1 MNLTE
6 AKVLVTGGSAGIG
19 LATAK
24 MLVEQGAKV
33 AICGRNADRVA
44 EAAASIGAFPIV
56 ADVSHETDVV
66 RMIGQVIEEFG
77 DYNVLINN
85 AGYGYMD
92 SLVNMDLKQ
101 FNDCFATNV
110 TGAMLCA
117 RESTKHFIEKQTGN
131 IINISSSAGRKGY
144 AGGTC
149 YSATKF
155 ALSSM
160 TECWRAE
167 LREHNIRVM
176 QVNPSEVQT
185 AFFSKMGHER
195 EENPNKLY
203 SEDIA
208 HSIVSLLE
216 MNDRGFTTEVSIW
229 ATNPNRG

>member
-1 MNLTE
+1 MNLNE
-6 AKVLVTGGSAGIG
+6 AIVLVTGGSAGIG

-24 MLVEQGAKV
+24 LLIENGASV
-33 AICGRNADRVA
+33 AICGRNPERVA

-56 ADVSHETDVV
+56 ADVSNETDVV
-66 RMIGQVIEEFG
+66 RMVGQVIEQFG
-77 DYNVLINN
+77 DYNTLINN

-92 SLVNMDLKQ
+92 SLVNMDLAQ

-110 TGAMLCA
+110 AGAMLCA
-117 RESTKHFIEKQTGN
+117 RESAKHFIEQKTGN

-185 AFFSKMGHER
+185 EFFSRMGHTR
-195 EENPNKLY
+195 DTNPYKLY

-208 HSIVSLLE
+208 HCIRGMRE
-216 MNDRGFTTEVSIW
+216 MNDRGFTTEVSVW
-229 ATNPNRG
+229 ATNPNR